1 MGEPDRYGRTNI
13 AKIRAAVNALRD
25 AIRSGDPEAIE
36 AAWDRCEPWV
46 DRIFK
51 S

>member
-1 MGEPDRYGRTNI
+1 MPETYGRT
-13 AKIRAAVNALRD
+13 KIGKLRAAVNALRD
-25 AIRSGDPEAIE
+25 AIRSGDIEAIE

-51 S
+51 P